1 MRFTIP
7 ADPDQADALAGE
19 LGELASATEWRRAA
33 IVYPRVH
40 VRDSQG
46 RPTEKVTS
54 PKLRRHSGVI

>member
-19 LGELASATEWRRAA
+19 LGELATATEWRRAA
-33 IVYPRVH
+33 LVYSRVH

-46 RPTEKVTS
+46 GPQKRSLVT
-54 PKLRRHSGVI
+54 I